1 MRFLAILALLWSHF
15 PKGFPAPVETVMVQ
29 IQQRGVIGAQRFTER
44 VLVNGVPLSDFS
56 QGVSS
61 VIQTMSS
68 DAVLPALLSSNNT
81 SALSNHTILHSRE
94 CILEGSQLHW
104 ADRVFYD
111 GKVYLTLDHNN
122 MWTVHEPQALTLKVL
137 WDQEVRR
144 TKAEKINLQE
154 SCVRL
159 MMELRLSE
167 EQSAPGVPLPQFL
180 IPILAALALTGLT
193 VISLCIY
200 KKKGLRPPA
209 GVVGSI
215 IHYPKD
221 MTAVDPERKD
231 GYHILVP
238 TE

>member
-1 MRFLAILALLWSHF
+1 MRFLAILALLWPHF
-15 PKGFPAPVETVMVQ
+15 SRGFPAPVDTVIVQ
-29 IQQRGVIGAQRFTER
+29 IQQRGVIGAQRFTEWL
-44 VLVNGVPLSDFS
+44 LVNGVSLSDIS

-68 DAVLPALLSSNNT
+68 DALLPALLSSNNT

-122 MWTVHEPQALTLKVL
+122 IWTVHEAQALTLKVQ
-137 WDQEVRR
+137 WDQEVQR
-144 TKAEKINLQE
+144 TKAERVNLQE
-154 SCVRL
+154 SCIRL
-159 MMELRLSE
+159 MKELRLPE
-167 EQSAPGVPLPQFL
+167 EQSGVPLPQFL

-193 VISLCIY
+193 VISLCIS

-221 MTAVDPERKD
+221 MTAVAPERKD
-231 GYHILVP
+231 GYHTLVAA
-238 TE
+238 